1 SFLIGFKLRLLSC
14 LLQVVWRRSSVS
26 WGGRFATKRRQLW
39 RDCYAPTSCHPSGF
53 PTKGHEAMR
62 GLVRVRHAA
71 RRGSAQGQAV
81 DSGVVLRHERR
92 YGGSALEEDRPV
104 V

>member
-1 SFLIGFKLRLLSC
+1 
-14 LLQVVWRRSSVS
+14 
-26 WGGRFATKRRQLW
+26 
-39 RDCYAPTSCHPSGF
+39 
-53 PTKGHEAMR
+53 MR